1 MGYLP
6 VADGYVASWCYTPTC
21 LFCLTLYVRMVIT
34 TTGVN
39 AIAIALQSVASLLGP
54 QK

>member
-1 MGYLP
+1 MGFLA
-6 VADGYVASWCYTPTC
+6 VTDGYAAGWCYTATC
-21 LFCLTLYVRMVIT
+21 LFCLTLYVRMVFT

-39 AIAIALQSVASLLGP
+39 AIAITLQSFASLLGP

>member
-1 MGYLP
+1 MVTSLVGATLLL
-6 VADGYVASWCYTPTC
+6 V
-21 LFCLTLYVRMVIT
+21 CLTLYVRMVIT

-39 AIAIALQSVASLLGP
+39 AIAITLQSFASLLGP